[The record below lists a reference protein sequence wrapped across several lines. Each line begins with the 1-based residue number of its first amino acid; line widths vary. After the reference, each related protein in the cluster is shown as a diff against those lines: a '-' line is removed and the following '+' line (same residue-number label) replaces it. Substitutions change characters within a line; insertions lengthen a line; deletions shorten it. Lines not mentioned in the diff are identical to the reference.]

1 MVSLYLLEFAWI
13 SSLLVNFVLLVSVL
27 VSNLVLI
34 IGNEKLHQEI
44 PKVLY
49 ITRLFCKCGSSI
61 LIRQIINVELGW
73 TKFVS

>member
-13 SSLLVNFVLLVSVL
+13 RSLLVNFVLLVSVL

-44 PKVLY
+44 PEVLY
-49 ITRLFCKCGSSI
+49 ITLFFCKCGSSI
-61 LIRQIINVELGW
+61 LIRQIIYVELGW
-73 TKFVS
+73 AKFVS